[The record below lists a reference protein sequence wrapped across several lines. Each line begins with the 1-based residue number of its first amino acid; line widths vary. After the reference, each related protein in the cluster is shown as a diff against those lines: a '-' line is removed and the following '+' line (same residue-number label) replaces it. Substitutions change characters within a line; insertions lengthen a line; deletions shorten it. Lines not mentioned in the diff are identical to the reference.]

1 MTQAAPL
8 HATLP
13 SRSGVTDVYFD
24 FLCPYAWRGLEL
36 ADVLRRE
43 HGLKFR
49 LRHFSLVQGNH
60 AENSAPQN
68 PERKF
73 PVWWLDQQVS
83 GQGSDHQAGSL
94 NAFLAGQA
102 ALRQSEDAAW
112 AFTLAVFRARHQPEN
127 QQSSSGPLG
136 NADFRNDSV
145 LRGLAEQT
153 LDAAQ
158 FGRDF
163 ADEAGLRASLHADL
177 QASASLGVFGTP
189 TFHLPDGNIAYF
201 RFANLVT
208 QSAAA
213 LALWNVYTSVLTDGA
228 RIETIKRAK

>member
-1 MTQAAPL
+1 MTASPN
-8 HATLP
+8 LP
-13 SRSGVTDVYFD
+13 SQPGVTDVYFD

-60 AENSAPQN
+60 AENPD
-68 PERKF
+68 RKY
-73 PVWWLDQQVS
+73 PAWWLTDQVA
-83 GQGSDHQAGSL
+83 GQGGEYQAGSL

-102 ALRQSEDAAW
+102 AMRQPEDAAW
-112 AFTLAVFRARHQPEN
+112 AFTLGLLRARHAGPEK
-127 QQSSSGPLG
+127 
-136 NADFRNDSV
+136 ADLANDSTV
-145 LRGLAEQT
+145 RAAAEGT

-158 FGRDF
+158 FVSDL
-163 ADEAGLRASLHADL
+163 ADQDGLRAALREDL

-189 TFHLPDGNIAYF
+189 TYHLPDGNIAYF

-208 QSAAA
+208 EPVAA
-213 LALWNVYTSVLTDGA
+213 LDLWTLYTKVLTDGA

>member
-1 MTQAAPL
+1 MTQTAP
-8 HATLP
+8 ANPALP
-13 SRSGVTDVYFD
+13 SHSGVTDLYFD

-60 AENSAPQN
+60 AENPD
-68 PERKF
+68 RKY
-73 PVWWLDQQVS
+73 PTWWLTDQVA
-83 GQGSDHQAGSL
+83 GQGGEYQAGSL

-102 ALRQSEDAAW
+102 ALRQPEDAAW
-112 AFTLAVFRARHQPEN
+112 AFTLELFRARHASPDR
-127 QQSSSGPLG
+127 
-136 NADFRNDSV
+136 ADLADDSTV
-145 LRGLAEQT
+145 RAAAEGT
-153 LDAAQ
+153 LDTAR
-158 FGRDF
+158 FGADF
-163 ADEAGLRASLHADL
+163 ADQDGLRAALREDF

-208 QSAAA
+208 ESGAA
-213 LALWNVYTSVLTDGA
+213 LDLWNLYTKVLTDGA
-228 RIETIKRAK
+228 RIETVKRAK

>member
-1 MTQAAPL
+1 MTQV
-8 HATLP
+8 LP
-13 SRSGVTDVYFD
+13 SQSGVTDVYFD
-24 FLCPYAWRGLEL
+24 FLCPFAWRGLEM

-60 AENSAPQN
+60 GEN
-68 PERKF
+68 PERKR
-73 PVWWLDQQVS
+73 PTWWLDEQVA
-83 GQGSDHQAGSL
+83 GQGNELQAGSL

-112 AFTLAVFRARHQPEN
+112 AFTLSLFRARHQPKDGQVIAGYN
-127 QQSSSGPLG
+127 G
-136 NADFRNDSV
+136 ADFRNDSV
-145 LRGLAEQT
+145 LRAAAEGT
-153 LDAAQ
+153 LDLAQ
-158 FGRDF
+158 FD
-163 ADEAGLRASLHADL
+163 ADLQDQDGLRAALRKDL
-177 QASASLGVFGTP
+177 EASAALGVFGTP

-208 QSAAA
+208 ETQAA
-213 LALWNVYTSVLTDGA
+213 LDLWTLYTKVLTDGA

>member
-1 MTQAAPL
+1 M
-8 HATLP
+8 TLP
-13 SRSGVTDVYFD
+13 SQSGVTDLYFD

-60 AENSAPQN
+60 SENPD
-68 PERKF
+68 RKY
-73 PVWWLDQQVS
+73 PTWWLDQQVA
-83 GQGSDHQAGSL
+83 GQGGDYQAGSL

-102 ALRQSEDAAW
+102 ALKQPEDAAW
-112 AFTLAVFRARHQPEN
+112 SFTLGLFRAVHQPAEG
-127 QQSSSGPLG
+127 QTR
-136 NADFRNDSV
+136 ADLCNDSA
-145 LRGLAEQT
+145 LRSVAEQT
-153 LDAAQ
+153 LDLARFEA
-158 FGRDF
+158 DF
-163 ADEAGLRASLHADL
+163 LNADSADQGGLRAALHEDL

-189 TFHLPDGNIAYF
+189 TYHLPDGNIAYF

-208 QSAAA
+208 EPKAA
-213 LALWNVYTSVLTDGA
+213 LDLWQLYTSVLTDGA

>member
-1 MTQAAPL
+1 MSAS
-8 HATLP
+8 LP
-13 SRSGVTDVYFD
+13 SQAGVIDVYFD

-60 AENSAPQN
+60 KENPD
-68 PERKF
+68 RKY
-73 PVWWLDQQVS
+73 PTWWLDHQVA
-83 GQGSDHQAGSL
+83 GAGGDAQAGSL

-102 ALRQSEDAAW
+102 ALRQGEDAAW
-112 AFTLAVFRARHQPEN
+112 AFTLALFRAVHQRAAGESAPD
-127 QQSSSGPLG
+127 LK
-136 NADFRNDSV
+136 NDGL
-145 LRGLAEQT
+145 LRSLAEQS
-153 LDAAQ
+153 LDIEQ
-158 FGRDF
+158 FDRDF
-163 ADEAGLRASLHADL
+163 ADDAGLRASLHDDL

-189 TFHLPDGNIAYF
+189 TFHLTDGNIAYF

-208 QSAAA
+208 EPGAA
-213 LALWNVYTSVLTDGA
+213 LALWNLYTAVLTDGA